1 MGTLMSEQKNGQTEF
16 QSRMINPGEFEP
28 YLNQRLLD
36 DTYPA
41 SMLLKVL
48 KKKIVRK
55 ISGGQFKDMEI
66 GGVYNGLVVF
76 DRQDLNGG
84 GPALAMNICRI
95 LLELGF
101 SRVEKIY
108 ELCSGPAYMAY
119 SLLANGFC
127 EKITLAD
134 INPAAVEVAKY
145 TAKYNGVEDK
155 VNIYLSD
162 VLDQMPE
169 SEQFDIVISNPPNAL
184 PNAATDT
191 DIRAFD
197 PDWILHKKFYA
208 SIKRHMKPG
217 GHVVMIE
224 IVPGS
229 TTDIFRPMIEAGGGT
244 LISDEKGRDIH
255 GNLNGLYYIV
265 SRW

>member
-1 MGTLMSEQKNGQTEF
+1 MSEQANGQSPAKQ

-28 YLNQRLLD
+28 HLNERLLD

-41 SMLLKVL
+41 RTLLKVL
-48 KKKIVRK
+48 RKKLLRK
-55 ISGGQFKDMEI
+55 FSGGQFKDLEV

-84 GPALAMNICRI
+84 GPALAMDICRI

-108 ELCSGPAYMAY
+108 ELCSGPAYIGY

-127 EKITLAD
+127 EKLTLAD
-134 INPAAVEVAKY
+134 INPVAVEVAKH
-145 TAKYNGVEDK
+145 TAKYNGLEDR
-155 VNIYLSD
+155 VSIYLSD

-169 SEQFDIVISNPPNAL
+169 SEKFDIVVSNPPNAL
-184 PNAATDT
+184 PNSATDL

-224 IVPGS
+224 IAPGS
-229 TTDIFRPMIEAGGGT
+229 TTETFRQMIEDGGGEI
-244 LISDEKGRDIH
+244 ISDEKGRHLNGD
-255 GNLNGLYYIV
+255 LNGLYYLV
-265 SRW
+265 TRW